1 MPARLKTTPV
11 RLLLLALALGI
22 LVSLAGGCAAF
33 KGQLPQE
40 EGLHP
45 RLTRWTYLERGNLA
59 ALAVDVQAALKRE
72 DSEYIPLG
80 VGVAN
85 LRIPKIRLNRES
97 FTLVDEAGR
106 RYALASVQEVRSL
119 GQLMNYD
126 LRLSRNFG
134 EVFSTTYQPWPRR
147 ASTFFPVPGVSNDPI
162 FRRRSLVNDR
172 VELNNSSYMIDVL
185 YFPHP
190 EGEILGN
197 YFELWMDSEDLEEP
211 LFVKFRVK

>member
-1 MPARLKTTPV
+1 MSARLTPTPV
-11 RLLLLALALGI
+11 RLLLIVLSLGI
-22 LVSLAGGCAAF
+22 LASTTSGCATF

-72 DSEYIPLG
+72 DSEYVPLG

-85 LRIPKIRLNRES
+85 LRIPKVRLNRES

-106 RYALASVQEVRSL
+106 RYALASVQEVREL

-147 ASTFFPVPGVSNDPI
+147 ASAFFPVPGVSSDPI
-162 FRRRSLVNDR
+162 FPRRSLVNDR
-172 VELNNSSYMIDVL
+172 IELSNSSYMIDVL

-190 EGEILGN
+190 EGELVGS